1 MTRPDYVAMS
11 DPTPNPQFRRH
22 WEHPPPQ
29 RRKRPVAAN
38 QGRFRITGNSNDD
51 GAQSI
56 PSGPFVKPFDGTVVE
71 RRCYVYENIGG
82 GYHLLLVDD
91 DGALILVGQVDDWEA
106 AVWIASLVNAE
117 LARLRRGR
125 RP

>member
-1 MTRPDYVAMS
+1 MS
-11 DPTPNPQFRRH
+11 GER
-22 WEHPPPQ
+22 WGPPPQ
-29 RRKRPVAAN
+29 RRKRPQAAN
-38 QGRFRITGNSNDD
+38 QGRFRNSNDD

-91 DGALILVGQVDDWEA
+91 DGALILVGHVDDWEA
-106 AVWIASLVNAE
+106 TVWIASLVNAE

>member
-1 MTRPDYVAMS
+1 MSSGLWRP
-11 DPTPNPQFRRH
+11 FRARIAAEYGAH
-22 WEHPPPQ
+22 LAS
-29 RRKRPVAAN
+29 RR
-38 QGRFRITGNSNDD
+38 
-51 GAQSI
+51 
-56 PSGPFVKPFDGTVVE
+56 